1 MTWQDYID
9 DFKAYM
15 RLERSFSEN
24 TINGYLSDVVR
35 FISFVGYG
43 SPGQIEVK
51 DVERFLKEAPKAA
64 PKTTPEAAPNAG
76 GKPVGEEPGVPE
88 KPLEKRSQ
96 ARRISALRTFF
107 KFLELEHGNAIRV
120 KYPQWHNPTAGIDTP
135 KLTRHLPDVLS
146 LEEVQL
152 MLDNFD
158 LSSPEEVRN
167 KAIIEMLY
175 GCGLRVSELVNLRC
189 SDLFF
194 EEGYIRVVGKGNKQ
208 RLVPVGDYAI
218 EAVENYKPYRLDVD
232 KGARENRGRW
242 KEVSVKGPV
251 PLPELLPEQLPDSG
265 LNSTVVEDARQ
276 GQEGTQL
283 AQNQLGTSPRAALK
297 DNLPTRRKRKGKEIA
312 QFARESEDTLFL
324 NRRGGR
330 LSRIMIY
337 NIIQEQ
343 VRRAGITKKVSPH
356 TFRHS
361 FATHLVEGGADLRVV
376 QQMLGHESI
385 LTTEIYTHVSSQ
397 QWMKDIL
404 DHHPQK
410 GM

>member
-64 PKTTPEAAPNAG
+64 SKTTPEAAPNAG

-218 EAVENYKPYRLDVD
+218 EAVENYKPHRLDVD

-251 PLPELLPEQLPDSG
+251 PLPELLPELLPDSG
-265 LNSTVVEDARQ
+265 LNSTVVADARQ
-276 GQEGTQL
+276 GQERTQL
-283 AQNQLGTSPRAALK
+283 AQNQLGTSSRAALK

>member
-135 KLTRHLPDVLS
+135 KLTHHLPDVLS

>member
-9 DFKAYM
+9 DFKTYM

-35 FISFVGYG
+35 FVSFVGYG
-43 SPGQIEVK
+43 SPEQIEVK

-64 PKTTPEAAPNAG
+64 PKTTPEAVPNAG
-76 GKPVGEEPGVPE
+76 GKPGGEEPGAPE

-152 MLDNFD
+152 MLDNFN
-158 LSSPEEVRN
+158 LTSPEEVRN

-194 EEGYIRVVGKGNKQ
+194 KEGYIRVVGKGNKQ

-218 EAVENYKPYRLDVD
+218 EAVENYKPDRRDVD

-242 KEVSVKGPV
+242 KEVSVKGSV
-251 PLPELLPEQLPDSG
+251 PLPEPLPDSG
-265 LNSTVVEDARQ
+265 LNSTVVADGPQ
-276 GQEGTQL
+276 GKTQL
-283 AQNQLGTSPRAALK
+283 PQNQLGIPPRTALK

-312 QFARESEDTLFL
+312 QFVRESEDTLFL

-397 QWMKDIL
+397 HWMKDIL

>member
-1 MTWQDYID
+1 
-9 DFKAYM
+9 M

-64 PKTTPEAAPNAG
+64 PKTTPDATPNAG
-76 GKPVGEEPGVPE
+76 GKPGGEEPEELEKPLG

-107 KFLELEHGNAIRV
+107 KFLELEYGNAIRV

-194 EEGYIRVVGKGNKQ
+194 KEGYIRVVGKGNKQ

-218 EAVENYKPYRLDVD
+218 EAVENYKPHRQDVD
-232 KGARENRGRW
+232 NGARENRGRW
-242 KEVSVKGPV
+242 KEVSVKEPV
-251 PLPELLPEQLPDSG
+251 PLPEPLPDSG
-265 LNSTVVEDARQ
+265 LNPTVVADARQ

-283 AQNQLGTSPRAALK
+283 AQNQLDTSSRAALK
-297 DNLPTRRKRKGKEIA
+297 DNLPARRKRKGKEIA

-410 GM
+410 DL

>member
-1 MTWQDYID
+1 
-9 DFKAYM
+9 M

-64 PKTTPEAAPNAG
+64 PNAG
-76 GKPVGEEPGVPE
+76 GKPGGEEPEELG

-120 KYPQWHNPTAGIDTP
+120 KHPQWHNPTAGIDTP

-152 MLDNFD
+152 MLDSFD

-175 GCGLRVSELVNLRC
+175 GCGLRVSELVNLRL

-218 EAVENYKPYRLDVD
+218 EAVEKYKPHRRDVD
-232 KGARENRGRW
+232 KGAHENRGRW
-242 KEVSVKGPV
+242 KEVSVKGLV
-251 PLPELLPEQLPDSG
+251 PLPEPLPDSG
-265 LNSTVVEDARQ
+265 LNSTVVADGLQ
-276 GQEGTQL
+276 GETQL
-283 AQNQLGTSPRAALK
+283 PQNTPGMPSRAALK

-361 FATHLVEGGADLRVV
+361 FATHLVEGGADLRTV

>member
-1 MTWQDYID
+1 
-9 DFKAYM
+9 M

-64 PKTTPEAAPNAG
+64 PKTTPEATPNAG
-76 GKPVGEEPGVPE
+76 GKPGGEEPEELE

-175 GCGLRVSELVNLRC
+175 GCGLRVSELVNLRL

-218 EAVENYKPYRLDVD
+218 EAVENYKLHRLDVD
-232 KGARENRGRW
+232 KGAKENRGRW
-242 KEVSVKGPV
+242 KEVSVKGSV
-251 PLPELLPEQLPDSG
+251 PLPEPLPDSG
-265 LNSTVVEDARQ
+265 LNSTVVADGPQ
-276 GQEGTQL
+276 GETQL
-283 AQNQLGTSPRAALK
+283 PQNQPGMPPRAALK

-410 GM
+410 GK